1 MNSPPDDLVAL
12 RDQIRAWAADLG
24 FSLVGFAPAVPPP
37 GYPHYLN
44 WLQNGHHAGMAYMQ
58 RQAPARELPDSILPD
73 VATVIVT
80 ALNYKPVDDFISL
93 KPDNATGKIAA
104 YARGDDYHQIFWSR
118 LDLLLQ
124 KIQSVRPEVIGRA
137 VADSAPLM
145 ERDYARLA
153 GLGWL
158 GKNTCLINRQVGS
171 FTLLGSL
178 LINLHLPPDEPFIAD
193 HCGSCTRCLDACP
206 TDAFAAP
213 GQLDARK
220 CISYWTIEHKG
231 PFPDDFAFDLDGWL
245 FGCDICQQVCP
256 WNRKPPAGT
265 DPQLQPRPDLQKM
278 SLHDWLKFPP
288 DEIKTMI
295 KGSPLERAKRFGLLR
310 NAIELIVQN
319 SDFSAI
325 PDLTRLA
332 ELDPDEKV
340 RLLAQAAIRKM
351 LGQEN
356 KIIPD

>member
-1 MNSPPDDLVAL
+1 MNSLPDDLVAL
-12 RDQIRAWAADLG
+12 RDQIRAWAVELG

-37 GYPHYLN
+37 GFPHYLN

-80 ALNYKPVDDFISL
+80 ALNYKPAALYDL
-93 KPDNATGKIAA
+93 NDNQGKIAA

-118 LDLLLQ
+118 LDELLK
-124 KIQSVRPEVIGRA
+124 KIQAARPGVVGRA

-153 GLGWL
+153 GLGWV
-158 GKNTCLINRQVGS
+158 GKNTCVINRQIGS

-178 LINLHLPPDEPFIAD
+178 LINLHLPPDEPFTAD
-193 HCGSCTRCLDACP
+193 HCGTCTRCLDACP
-206 TDAFAAP
+206 TSAFAGP
-213 GQLDARK
+213 YELDARK

-231 PFPDDFAFDLDGWL
+231 PFPDAFQINFDGWL

-265 DPQLQPRPDLQKM
+265 DPQLQPKPEMQELHLQ
-278 SLHDWLKFPP
+278 DWLTTPP
-288 DEIKTMI
+288 ETIKSLIRGT
-295 KGSPLERAKRFGLLR
+295 PLERAKRFGLVR
-310 NAIELIVQN
+310 NAIELLVQN
-319 SDFSAI
+319 ADHSAI
-325 PDLTRLA
+325 PELKHLA
-332 ELDPDEKV
+332 EADPDEKI
-340 RLLAQAAIRKM
+340 RTLARSAIERIEKR
-351 LGQEN
+351 
-356 KIIPD
+356 